1 MNKTQTAAA
10 VESRFAVSAP
20 LEIRA
25 VEDGAGV
32 AVAGYAA
39 IFNER
44 ADIGGYF
51 QEMIAPGAFDGR
63 LGDDCVFLVNHEGLP
78 LARTTSGT
86 LKLAVDARG
95 LHVETVLDPSDPDA
109 AAVIAKMRRGDM
121 DKMSFSFRVEKET
134 WDESGDMPLRTIERI
149 AELRDV
155 ALVTRPAYAGTE
167 IALRSLEA
175 ARASAGGSETQTAR
189 LRRMRMQLALQ
200 EG

>member
-1 MNKTQTAAA
+1 M
-10 VESRFAVSAP
+10 
-20 LEIRA
+20 
-25 VEDGAGV
+25 
-32 AVAGYAA
+32 
-39 IFNER
+39 
-44 ADIGGYF
+44 
-51 QEMIAPGAFDGR
+51 
-63 LGDDCVFLVNHEGLP
+63 
-78 LARTTSGT
+78 
-86 LKLAVDARG
+86 KLTVDARG
-95 LHVETVLDPSDPDA
+95 LHVETVLDPSDPEA

-175 ARASAGGSETQTAR
+175 ARASAEGQETQTAR
-189 LRRMRMQLALQ
+189 QRRMRMQLVLQ